1 MGPERRNTGILPI
14 RLSFLLRDFAPS
26 RPTLT
31 GAFEDTPAVV
41 VVVVVVVV
49 VQKARR
55 VLAVQKRF
63 FFLT

>member
-49 VQKARR
+49 QKARR

>member
-41 VVVVVVVV
+41 VVVVVV
-49 VQKARR
+49 QKARR